1 MKSYLRFLSRNKLY
15 TAIEVVGLSV
25 ALAFVIIMSCFV
37 WQNMSVNR
45 HYPDQDRIYAIGT
58 KGSLMSN
65 AYIAETMV
73 DAIPELECG
82 TTVLRLTCDPHS
94 IDGNLLKRESYMSI
108 EKNFFEMFPTRF
120 IYGSEDVLNNPSNAI
135 VTESLAKE
143 FGGEDIIGKT
153 LLFEGVHKLIIA
165 AVIEDFDDT
174 IFQNEQ
180 VIVNIGH
187 ESQHRW
193 KGGQNSN
200 IHVSSSGV
208 LALVKAKKDADET
221 VILDKM
227 DRIYENGISDK
238 NRKDSYLSLTRLDK
252 AYTSDN
258 NEGEYTGLKKGNA
271 GLMTAFSIIVVFL
284 LISAVFNYINLN
296 TALAGRRSKEIA
308 TRMLLGED
316 RLNIFKRNMLESLG
330 FMITCMCIAFIIARA
345 CLPYVNGLLDSP
357 IPVQMKFSH
366 GYIYMYTI
374 ILGVTAL
381 FCGIIPSLISFRFQ
395 PIEIIKG
402 SYRHQSKRTFSKV
415 FIIIQNII
423 AIIIIAMSI
432 TMNSQISYMIDM
444 PMNANTEG
452 LFICRTFSGEFE
464 KTLRELPY
472 VAEFGRCQGRPGMAY
487 GSYGFELE
495 GDVPKEVSLD
505 ICECD
510 SAAFELFGFKVVKD
524 YGVPMGR
531 GAWLTETAVRELGID
546 PENPVFPS
554 RYAWAINYNAIAGI
568 IEDVPFSSAMN
579 LNPDAGG
586 FVLKGPQDPDW
597 SDYIVRL
604 SDSSAENIKELTRL
618 CEEEIVRVHG
628 RSIPVSSGYYP
639 DLIEEAYEPIKKQ
652 AKMVTLFMI
661 VAILL
666 SALGQIA
673 MSTYYATE
681 KEKEIGIRKVFGGTV
696 RSESIRNIFEYLA
709 YCVIACI
716 IAVPVS
722 VWIAG
727 RYLETFVYK
736 MPQKPWIFVAA
747 ALMVFAVSL
756 ASVLWQT
763 LRAART
769 NPAEALKKE

>member
-15 TAIEVVGLSV
+15 TAIMAVGLSV
-25 ALAFVIIMSCFV
+25 SLAFVILMSCFV
-37 WQNMSVNR
+37 WQNISVNR
-45 HYPDQDRIYAIGT
+45 HYPDQDRMYAIGT

-65 AYIAETMV
+65 AYMAQTMV

-82 TTVLRLTCDPHS
+82 TTVLRLSCDPHS

-108 EKNFFEMFPTRF
+108 ENNFFEMFPTKF
-120 IYGSEDVLNNPSNAI
+120 IYGSEEVLNDPGNAI

-143 FGGEDIIGKT
+143 FGGEEIIGKT
-153 LLFEGVHKLIIA
+153 LLFEGEHELVIA
-165 AVIEDFDDT
+165 AVIEDFDNT
-174 IFQNEQ
+174 IFYNEQ
-180 VIVNIGH
+180 VIVNICH

-208 LALVKAKKDADET
+208 LSLVKAKKEADEIT
-221 VILDKM
+221 ILEKM
-227 DRIYENGISDK
+227 DRIYEEGISEK
-238 NRKDSYLSLTRLDK
+238 YRKDSYLSLTRLDK

-284 LISAVFNYINLN
+284 LISAIFNYINLSI
-296 TALAGRRSKEIA
+296 AMAGRRSKEIA
-308 TRMLLGED
+308 TRMLLGEGRMD
-316 RLNIFKRNMLESLG
+316 IFRRNLLESLG
-330 FMITCMCIAFIIARA
+330 FMIACMCMAFIIARA

-366 GYIYMYTI
+366 GYIYMYI
-374 ILGVTAL
+374 FILGITAL
-381 FCGIIPSLISFRFQ
+381 FCGIIPALISFRFQ

-402 SYRHQSKRTFSKV
+402 TYRYQSKRTFSKV
-415 FIIIQNII
+415 FIIIQNAI
-423 AIIIIAMSI
+423 AIIIVAMTL
-432 TMNSQISYMIDM
+432 TMNSQIRHMIDM
-444 PMNANTEG
+444 PLNANTEG

-472 VAEFGRCQGRPGMAY
+472 VAEFGRCQGRPGMSY
-487 GSYGFELE
+487 GRYGFELE

-510 SAAFELFGFKVVKD
+510 SAAFELFGFKIVRD
-524 YGVPMGR
+524 YGVPMGQ

-546 PENPVFPS
+546 TENPVFPA

-586 FVLKGPQDPDW
+586 FVLKGPQDSDW
-597 SDYIVRL
+597 ADYIVRL

-628 RSIPVSSGYYP
+628 RSIPVGSGYYP

-696 RSESIRNIFEYLA
+696 RSESIRNIFEYMV
-709 YCVIACI
+709 YCIIACV

-722 VWIAG
+722 VVAAG

-736 MPQKPWIFVAA
+736 MPQKAWIYVLAA
-747 ALMVFAVSL
+747 VSAFAISL

>member
-1 MKSYLRFLSRNKLY
+1 M
-15 TAIEVVGLSV
+15 
-25 ALAFVIIMSCFV
+25 
-37 WQNMSVNR
+37 
-45 HYPDQDRIYAIGT
+45 
-58 KGSLMSN
+58 
-65 AYIAETMV
+65 YI
-73 DAIPELECG
+73 
-82 TTVLRLTCDPHS
+82 
-94 IDGNLLKRESYMSI
+94 
-108 EKNFFEMFPTRF
+108 
-120 IYGSEDVLNNPSNAI
+120 
-135 VTESLAKE
+135 
-143 FGGEDIIGKT
+143 
-153 LLFEGVHKLIIA
+153 
-165 AVIEDFDDT
+165 
-174 IFQNEQ
+174 
-180 VIVNIGH
+180 
-187 ESQHRW
+187 
-193 KGGQNSN
+193 
-200 IHVSSSGV
+200 
-208 LALVKAKKDADET
+208 
-221 VILDKM
+221 
-227 DRIYENGISDK
+227 
-238 NRKDSYLSLTRLDK
+238 
-252 AYTSDN
+252 
-258 NEGEYTGLKKGNA
+258 
-271 GLMTAFSIIVVFL
+271 
-284 LISAVFNYINLN
+284 
-296 TALAGRRSKEIA
+296 
-308 TRMLLGED
+308 
-316 RLNIFKRNMLESLG
+316 
-330 FMITCMCIAFIIARA
+330 
-345 CLPYVNGLLDSP
+345 
-357 IPVQMKFSH
+357 
-366 GYIYMYTI
+366 I

-381 FCGIIPSLISFRFQ
+381 FCGIIPAFISFRFQ

-402 SYRHQSKRTFSKV
+402 SYRYQSKRTFSKV

-423 AIIIIAMSI
+423 AIIIIAMSM
-432 TMNSQISYMIDM
+432 TMNSQIRHMIDM

-510 SAAFELFGFKVVKD
+510 SAAFELFGFKIVKD
-524 YGVPMGR
+524 YGVPMGQ
-531 GAWLTETAVRELGID
+531 GAWLTETAVRELGMD

>member
-316 RLNIFKRNMLESLG
+316 RMSIFKRNLLESMG

-366 GYIYMYTI
+366 GYIYMYII

-381 FCGIIPSLISFRFQ
+381 FCGIIPAFISFRFQ

-402 SYRHQSKRTFSKV
+402 SYRYQSKRTFSKV

-423 AIIIIAMSI
+423 AIIIIAMSM
-432 TMNSQISYMIDM
+432 TMNSQIRHMIDM

-510 SAAFELFGFKVVKD
+510 SAAFELFGFKIVKD
-524 YGVPMGR
+524 YGVPMGQ
-531 GAWLTETAVRELGID
+531 GAWLTETAVRELGMD

-763 LRAART
+763 LRATRT

>member
-1 MKSYLRFLSRNKLY
+1 MKSYLRFLGRNKLY
-15 TAIEVVGLSV
+15 TAIEIVGLSV

-37 WQNMSVNR
+37 WQNMNVNR
-45 HYPDQDRIYAIGT
+45 HYPDQDRMYAIGT

-82 TTVLRLTCDPHS
+82 TTVLRLTGDPHS
-94 IDGNLLKRESYMSI
+94 IDGNLLERESYMAI

-120 IYGSEDVLNNPSNAI
+120 IYGSEDILNTPSNAI
-135 VTESLAKE
+135 VTESLARE
-143 FGGEDIIGKT
+143 FGVEDIIGKT
-153 LLFEGVHKLIIA
+153 LLFEGEHKLIIA

-180 VIVNIGH
+180 VIINIGH

-200 IHVSSSGV
+200 IHVTSSGV
-208 LALVKAKKDADET
+208 LALVKAKKGADEM

-227 DRIYENGISDK
+227 DRIYENGISEK
-238 NRKDSYLSLTRLDK
+238 HREDSYLSLTRLDK

-258 NEGEYTGLKKGNA
+258 NEGEYDGLKKGNV

-316 RLNIFKRNMLESLG
+316 RMSIFKRNMLESLG

-345 CLPYVNGLLDSP
+345 CLPYINGLLDSP

-402 SYRHQSKRTFSKV
+402 SYRQQSKRTFSKV

-423 AIIIIAMSI
+423 AIIIITMSI

-495 GDVPKEVSLD
+495 GDVSKEVSLD

-510 SAAFELFGFKVVKD
+510 SAAFELFGFKIVKD
-524 YGVPMGR
+524 YGVPMGQ

-604 SDSSAENIKELTRL
+604 SDPSAENIKELTRL

-661 VAILL
+661 GAILL

-709 YCVIACI
+709 YCVIACV

-736 MPQKPWIFVAA
+736 MPQKLWIFVAA

>member
-1 MKSYLRFLSRNKLY
+1 MKSYLRFLERNKLY
-15 TAIEVVGLSV
+15 TAIMAVGLSIS
-25 ALAFVIIMSCFV
+25 LAFVIIMSCFV
-37 WQNMSVNR
+37 WQNISVNR
-45 HYPDQDRIYAIGT
+45 LYPDQDRMYAIGI

-65 AYIAETMV
+65 AFIAETMV

-82 TTVLRLTCDPHS
+82 TTVFRFTCDPHS

-120 IYGSEDVLNNPSNAI
+120 VYGSEDVLNDPGNAI

-153 LLFEGVHKLIIA
+153 IFFEGVHKLVIA

-187 ESQHRW
+187 ESQKRW

-208 LALVKAKKDADET
+208 LALVKAKKGADEM

-227 DRIYENGISDK
+227 DRIYGNGISDIY
-238 NRKDSYLSLTRLDK
+238 RKDSYLSLTRLDK

-258 NEGEYTGLKKGNA
+258 NAGEYTGLKKGNA

-284 LISAVFNYINLN
+284 LISAIFNYINLS
-296 TALAGRRSKEIA
+296 TALAGRRSKETA

-316 RLNIFKRNMLESLG
+316 RMSIFKRNLLESLG
-330 FMITCMCIAFIIARA
+330 FMITCMCMAFIIARV

-366 GYIYMYTI
+366 GYIYMYII

-381 FCGIIPSLISFRFQ
+381 FCGIIPALIAFRFQ

-402 SYRHQSKRTFSKV
+402 SYRYQSKRTFSKV

-423 AIIIIAMSI
+423 AIIIIAMTM
-432 TMNSQISYMIDM
+432 TMNSQIRHMIDM

-495 GDVPKEVSLD
+495 GDVPKEVRLD

-510 SAAFELFGFKVVKD
+510 SAAFELFGFKIVKE
-524 YGVPMGR
+524 YGVPMGQ
-531 GAWLTETAVRELGID
+531 GAWLTEAAFRELEMD
-546 PENPVFPS
+546 PDNPVFPA
-554 RYAWAINYNAIAGI
+554 RYAWGIKHNAIAGI

-586 FVLKGPQDPDW
+586 FVLKGTQDPDRA
-597 SDYIVRL
+597 DYIVRL
-604 SDSSAENIKELTRL
+604 NDSSAENIKELTRL

-652 AKMVTLFMI
+652 AEMVTLFMI

-696 RSESIRNIFEYLA
+696 RSESIRNIFEYLV
-709 YCVIACI
+709 YCVIACV
-716 IAVPVS
+716 IAVPAS

-736 MPQKPWIFVAA
+736 MSQKPWLFVAA
-747 ALMVFAVSL
+747 AFMVFAVSL